1 MKRYS
6 QDDIDTVI
14 KILKDDGVISVPTD
28 TVYGICARVNSLKAF
43 HKLVEIKNR
52 PDNKNF
58 PIMCSDL
65 EQIKSISIVDK
76 KVKKLINAFMP
87 GPITLVLRK
96 KNDTFLTINNGGERE
111 TNEIA
116 VRMAT
121 STFLK
126 EVIIGVGCPLFMTSA
141 NKSGM
146 DVCKSLDNIEKM
158 CPTLDGMVEG
168 DVSFGEASTIV
179 DCTDDNIVIQRPG
192 PISEEQVM
200 EALNG

>member
-121 STFLK
+121 SSFLK

-146 DVCKSLDNIEKM
+146 EVCKNLDDIEKM

-192 PISEEQVM
+192 PIAEEQVM

>member
-1 MKRYS
+1 MKKYS

-14 KILKDDGVISVPTD
+14 KILKDDGVVSVPTD
-28 TVYGICARVNSLKAF
+28 TVYGICARANSLRAF

-52 PDNKNF
+52 PTNKNF

-65 EQIKSISIVDK
+65 EQIKSIGIVDK
-76 KVKKLINAFMP
+76 RVEKLINAFMP

-96 KNDTFLTINNGGERE
+96 KNDTFLTINNGGERK

-121 STFLK
+121 SFFLK

-146 DVCKSLDNIEKM
+146 EVCKTLDDIEKM

-179 DCTDDNIVIQRPG
+179 DCTGYNIVIQRSG

-200 EALNG
+200 EVLNR

>member
-14 KILKDDGVISVPTD
+14 KILKDDGVVSVPTD

-146 DVCKSLDNIEKM
+146 DVCKSLDDIEKM

-192 PISEEQVM
+192 PIAEEQVM

>member
-121 STFLK
+121 SSFLK

-146 DVCKSLDNIEKM
+146 DVCKSLDDIEKM

-179 DCTDDNIVIQRPG
+179 DCTGCNIIIQRSG

>member
-146 DVCKSLDNIEKM
+146 DVCKSLDDIEKM

-192 PISEEQVM
+192 PIAEEQVM

>member
-14 KILKDDGVISVPTD
+14 KILRDDGVVSVPTD
-28 TVYGICARVNSLKAF
+28 TVYGICARVNSLEAF
-43 HKLVEIKNR
+43 NKLVEIKNR
-52 PDNKNF
+52 PTNKNF

-65 EQIKSISIVDK
+65 EQIKSIGIVDK
-76 KVKKLINAFMP
+76 RVEKLINAFMP

-96 KNDTFLTINNGGERE
+96 KNDTFLTINNGGERK

-121 STFLK
+121 SSFLK

-146 DVCKSLDNIEKM
+146 EVCKNLDDIEKM

-168 DVSFGEASTIV
+168 DISFGEASTIV
-179 DCTDDNIVIQRPG
+179 DCTGYNIVIQRPG
-192 PISEEQVM
+192 PISEEEVM
-200 EALNG
+200 EALNR

>member
-146 DVCKSLDNIEKM
+146 DVCKSLDDIERM
-158 CPTLDGMVEG
+158 CPDLDGMVEG
-168 DVSFGEASTIV
+168 DVFFGAASTIV
-179 DCTDDNIVIQRPG
+179 DCTGEEIKIQRDG
-192 PISEEQVM
+192 PISKEQVM
-200 EALNG
+200 EVIKR

>member
-1 MKRYS
+1 MKKYRQS
-6 QDDIDTVI
+6 DIETII
-14 KILKDDGVISVPTD
+14 KVLKDDGVISVPTD
-28 TVYGICARVNSLKAF
+28 TVYGICARVNSPKAF
-43 HKLVEIKNR
+43 NKLVEIKNR
-52 PDNKNF
+52 PANKNF
-58 PIMCSDL
+58 PIMCSDI
-65 EQIKSISIVDK
+65 EQIKSIGIVDK
-76 KVKKLINAFMP
+76 RVEKLINTFMP

-96 KNDTFLTINNGGERE
+96 KNDTFLAINNGGKRE

-121 STFLK
+121 SSFLK

-146 DVCKSLDNIEKM
+146 DVCKSLDDIEKM

-179 DCTDDNIVIQRPG
+179 DCTGYNIIIQRPG
-192 PISEEQVM
+192 PISEKQIM
-200 EALNG
+200 EVLNG

>member
-1 MKRYS
+1 MKKYRQS
-6 QDDIDTVI
+6 DIETII
-14 KILKDDGVISVPTD
+14 KVLKDDGVISVPTD
-28 TVYGICARVNSLKAF
+28 TVYGICARVNSPKAF
-43 HKLVEIKNR
+43 NKLVEIKNR
-52 PDNKNF
+52 PANKNF
-58 PIMCSDL
+58 PIMCSDI
-65 EQIKSISIVDK
+65 EQIKSIGIVDK
-76 KVKKLINAFMP
+76 RVEKLINTFMP

-96 KNDTFLTINNGGERE
+96 KNDTFLAINNGGKRE

-121 STFLK
+121 SSFLK

-146 DVCKSLDNIEKM
+146 DVCKSLDDIKKM

-179 DCTDDNIVIQRPG
+179 DCTGCNIIIQRSG

>member
-1 MKRYS
+1 MKKYRQS
-6 QDDIDTVI
+6 DIETII
-14 KILKDDGVISVPTD
+14 KVLKDDGVISVATD
-28 TVYGICARVNSLKAF
+28 TVYGICARVNSPKAF
-43 HKLVEIKNR
+43 NKLVEIKNR
-52 PDNKNF
+52 PANKNF
-58 PIMCSDL
+58 PIMCSDI
-65 EQIKSISIVDK
+65 EQIKSIGIVDK
-76 KVKKLINAFMP
+76 RVEKLINTFMP

-96 KNDTFLTINNGGERE
+96 KNDTFLAINNGGKRE

-121 STFLK
+121 SSFLK

-146 DVCKSLDNIEKM
+146 DVCKSLDDIEKM

>member
-1 MKRYS
+1 
-6 QDDIDTVI
+6 
-14 KILKDDGVISVPTD
+14 
-28 TVYGICARVNSLKAF
+28 
-43 HKLVEIKNR
+43 
-52 PDNKNF
+52 
-58 PIMCSDL
+58 
-65 EQIKSISIVDK
+65 
-76 KVKKLINAFMP
+76 MP

-146 DVCKSLDNIEKM
+146 DVCKSLDDIEKM

-192 PISEEQVM
+192 PIAEEQVM

>member
-76 KVKKLINAFMP
+76 KVKKIINAFMP

-146 DVCKSLDNIEKM
+146 DVCKSLDDIEKM

-192 PISEEQVM
+192 PIAEEQVM

>member
-1 MKRYS
+1 MES
-6 QDDIDTVI
+6 VLEL
-14 KILKDDGVISVPTD
+14 ILLKHFINQFDSDFFFD
-28 TVYGICARVNSLKAF
+28 CHCRRLLKAF

-146 DVCKSLDNIEKM
+146 DVCKSLDDIEKM

-192 PISEEQVM
+192 PIAEEQVM

>member
-1 MKRYS
+1 
-6 QDDIDTVI
+6 
-14 KILKDDGVISVPTD
+14 
-28 TVYGICARVNSLKAF
+28 
-43 HKLVEIKNR
+43 
-52 PDNKNF
+52 
-58 PIMCSDL
+58 MCSDL

-141 NKSGM
+141 NKSGI
-146 DVCKSLDNIEKM
+146 DVCKSLDDIEKM

>member
-1 MKRYS
+1 MKKYS
-6 QDDIDTVI
+6 HDDIDTVI

-52 PDNKNF
+52 STNKNF
-58 PIMCSDL
+58 PIMCSDI
-65 EQIKSISIVDK
+65 EQIKSIGIVDK
-76 KVKKLINAFMP
+76 RVEKLINSFMP

-96 KNDTFLTINNGGERE
+96 KNNTFFTINNGGERE

-121 STFLK
+121 SSFLK
-126 EVIIGVGCPLFMTSA
+126 EIIIGVGCPLFMTSA

-146 DVCKSLDNIEKM
+146 EVCKNLDDIEKM

-168 DVSFGEASTIV
+168 DVSFGKPSTIV
-179 DCTDDNIVIQRPG
+179 D
-192 PISEEQVM
+192 
-200 EALNG
+200 

>member
-52 PDNKNF
+52 STNKNF
-58 PIMCSDL
+58 PIMCSDI
-65 EQIKSISIVDK
+65 EQIKSIGIVDK
-76 KVKKLINAFMP
+76 RVEKLINSFMP

-96 KNDTFLTINNGGERE
+96 KNNTFFTINNGGERE

-146 DVCKSLDNIEKM
+146 DVCKSLDDIEKM

-192 PISEEQVM
+192 PIAEEQVM

>member
-146 DVCKSLDNIEKM
+146 DVCKSLDDIEKM

>member
-121 STFLK
+121 SSFLK

-146 DVCKSLDNIEKM
+146 DVCKSLDDIEKM

-179 DCTDDNIVIQRPG
+179 DCTGYNIVIQRSG

-200 EALNG
+200 EALNR

>member
-146 DVCKSLDNIEKM
+146 DVCKSLDDIEKM

-179 DCTDDNIVIQRPG
+179 DCTGCNIIIQRSG

>member
-1 MKRYS
+1 MKKYS

-14 KILKDDGVISVPTD
+14 KILRDDGVISVPTD

-43 HKLVEIKNR
+43 NKLVEIKNR
-52 PDNKNF
+52 PTNKNF

-65 EQIKSISIVDK
+65 EQIKSIGIVDK
-76 KVKKLINAFMP
+76 RVEKLINAFMP

-96 KNDTFLTINNGGERE
+96 KNDTFLTINNGGERK

-121 STFLK
+121 SSFLK

-146 DVCKSLDNIEKM
+146 EVCKNLDDIEKM

-168 DVSFGEASTIV
+168 DISFGEASTIV
-179 DCTDDNIVIQRPG
+179 DCTGSNIKIQRSG
-192 PISEEQVM
+192 PISEEKVM
-200 EALNG
+200 EVLNK

>member
-28 TVYGICARVNSLKAF
+28 TVYGICARVNSFKAF

-52 PDNKNF
+52 STNKNF
-58 PIMCSDL
+58 PIMCSDI
-65 EQIKSISIVDK
+65 EQIKSIGIVDK
-76 KVKKLINAFMP
+76 RVEKLINSFMP

-96 KNDTFLTINNGGERE
+96 KNNTFFTINNGGERE

-121 STFLK
+121 SSFLK
-126 EVIIGVGCPLFMTSA
+126 EIIIGVGCPLFMTSA

-146 DVCKSLDNIEKM
+146 EVCKNLDDIEKM

-192 PISEEQVM
+192 PIAEEQVM

>member
-1 MKRYS
+1 MKKYS

-146 DVCKSLDNIEKM
+146 DVCKSLDDIEKM

-192 PISEEQVM
+192 PIAEEQVM

>member
-52 PDNKNF
+52 STNKNF

-146 DVCKSLDNIEKM
+146 DVCKSLDDIEKM

-192 PISEEQVM
+192 PIAEEQVM

>member
-1 MKRYS
+1 MKKYRQS
-6 QDDIDTVI
+6 DIETII
-14 KILKDDGVISVPTD
+14 KVLKDDGVISVPTD

-146 DVCKSLDNIEKM
+146 DVCKSLDDIEKM

>member
-1 MKRYS
+1 MKKYS
-6 QDDIDTVI
+6 HDDIDTVI

-146 DVCKSLDNIEKM
+146 DVCKSLDDIEKM

-179 DCTDDNIVIQRPG
+179 DCTGYNIVIQRSG

-200 EALNG
+200 EALNR

>member
-1 MKRYS
+1 MKKYRQS
-6 QDDIDTVI
+6 DIETII
-14 KILKDDGVISVPTD
+14 KVLKDDGVISVATD
-28 TVYGICARVNSLKAF
+28 TVYGICARVNSPKAF
-43 HKLVEIKNR
+43 NKLVEIKNR
-52 PDNKNF
+52 PANKNF
-58 PIMCSDL
+58 PIMCSDI
-65 EQIKSISIVDK
+65 EQIKGIGIVDK
-76 KVKKLINAFMP
+76 RVEKLINTFMP

-96 KNDTFLTINNGGERE
+96 KNDTFLAINNGGKRE

-121 STFLK
+121 SSFLK

-146 DVCKSLDNIEKM
+146 DVCKSLDDIEKM

-192 PISEEQVM
+192 PIAEEQVM

>member
-52 PDNKNF
+52 PGNKNF

-146 DVCKSLDNIEKM
+146 DVCKSLDDIEKM

-168 DVSFGEASTIV
+168 EVSFGVASTIV
-179 DCTDDNIVIQRPG
+179 DCTGGEIRIQR
-192 PISEEQVM
+192 EEIGRAHV
-200 EALNG
+200 

>member
-1 MKRYS
+1 MKKYRQS
-6 QDDIDTVI
+6 DIETII
-14 KILKDDGVISVPTD
+14 KVLKDDGVISVPTD
-28 TVYGICARVNSLKAF
+28 TVYGICARVNSPKAF
-43 HKLVEIKNR
+43 NKLVEIKNR
-52 PDNKNF
+52 PANKNF
-58 PIMCSDL
+58 PIMCSDI
-65 EQIKSISIVDK
+65 EQIKSIGIVDK
-76 KVKKLINAFMP
+76 RVEKLINTFMP

-96 KNDTFLTINNGGERE
+96 KNDTFLAINNGGKRE

-121 STFLK
+121 SSFLK

-146 DVCKSLDNIEKM
+146 DVCKSLDDIEKM

>member
-1 MKRYS
+1 MKKYS
-6 QDDIDTVI
+6 HDDIDTVI

-52 PDNKNF
+52 STNKNF
-58 PIMCSDL
+58 PIMCSDI
-65 EQIKSISIVDK
+65 EQIKSIGIVDK
-76 KVKKLINAFMP
+76 RVEKLINSFMP

-96 KNDTFLTINNGGERE
+96 KNNTFFTINNGGERE

-121 STFLK
+121 SSFLK
-126 EVIIGVGCPLFMTSA
+126 EIIIGVGCPLFMTSA

-146 DVCKSLDNIEKM
+146 EVCKNLDDIEKM

-168 DVSFGEASTIV
+168 DVSFGKASTIV

-192 PISEEQVM
+192 LISEEQVM
-200 EALNG
+200 EVLNR

>member
-146 DVCKSLDNIEKM
+146 DVCKSLDDIEKM

-192 PISEEQVM
+192 PIADHLDS
-200 EALNG
+200 

>member
-28 TVYGICARVNSLKAF
+28 TVYGICARVNSPKAF
-43 HKLVEIKNR
+43 NKLVEIKNR
-52 PDNKNF
+52 PANKNF
-58 PIMCSDL
+58 PIMCSDI
-65 EQIKSISIVDK
+65 EQIKSIGIVDK
-76 KVKKLINAFMP
+76 RVEKLINTFMP

-96 KNDTFLTINNGGERE
+96 KNDTFLAINNGGKRE

-121 STFLK
+121 SSFLK

-146 DVCKSLDNIEKM
+146 DVCKSLDDIEKM

-179 DCTDDNIVIQRPG
+179 DCTGCNIIIQRSG

>member
-121 STFLK
+121 SSFLK

-146 DVCKSLDNIEKM
+146 EVCKNLDDIEKM

-179 DCTDDNIVIQRPG
+179 DCTGYNIVIQRSG

-200 EALNG
+200 EALNR

>member
-121 STFLK
+121 SSFLK
-126 EVIIGVGCPLFMTSA
+126 EIIIGVGCPLFMTSA

-146 DVCKSLDNIEKM
+146 EVCKNLDDIEKM

-192 PISEEQVM
+192 PIAEEQVM

>member
-146 DVCKSLDNIEKM
+146 DVCKSLDDIEKM

-179 DCTDDNIVIQRPG
+179 DCTGCNIIIQRSG
-192 PISEEQVM
+192 PIAEEQVM

>member
-1 MKRYS
+1 MKKYRQS
-6 QDDIDTVI
+6 DIETII
-14 KILKDDGVISVPTD
+14 KVLKDDGVISGPTD
-28 TVYGICARVNSLKAF
+28 TVYGICARVNSPKAF
-43 HKLVEIKNR
+43 NKLVEIKNR
-52 PDNKNF
+52 PANKNF
-58 PIMCSDL
+58 PIMCSDI
-65 EQIKSISIVDK
+65 EQIKSIGSVDK
-76 KVKKLINAFMP
+76 RVEKLINTFMP

-96 KNDTFLTINNGGERE
+96 KNDTFLAINNGGKRE

-121 STFLK
+121 SSFLK

-146 DVCKSLDNIEKM
+146 DVCKSLDDIEKM